1 MPIKVTGYMWSRR
14 DSFNRPEFQLMPI
27 SFDTNARLGYQI
39 NYPGKDSIGNTDGTN
54 PVTKYYQV
62 SEQNKSQTSNEQTPQ
77 TIKQTGRVECQTCK
91 NRKYQDGS
99 NDPGVSFKS
108 AAHIDPGNSS
118 NVVMSHEQEHVRN
131 ESAKAAR
138 EKKEIVSQT
147 VSLETSVCPECG
159 RVYTSG
165 GTTRTVTKS
174 KNIDRDFVAEYYA
187 GLNPAKTSHNL
198 SVKV

>member
-1 MPIKVTGYMWSRR
+1 
-14 DSFNRPEFQLMPI
+14 MPI
-27 SFDTNARLGYQI
+27 SFDTNAQLGYQI
-39 NYPGKDSIGNTDGTN
+39 SYPGRDSIGNSDGTN
-54 PVTKYYQV
+54 SASKYNQV
-62 SEQNKSQTSNEQTPQ
+62 SEQNKSQSNNEQIPQ
-77 TIKQTGRVECQTCK
+77 AIKRTSRIECQTCK

-118 NVVMSHEQEHVRN
+118 VVVMSHEQEHVRN
-131 ESAKAAR
+131 ESAKAVR

-174 KNIDRDFVAEYYA
+174 KNIDKDFVAEYYDR
-187 GLNPAKTSHNL
+187 LNPAKATHNL
-198 SVKV
+198 SLKV

>member
-1 MPIKVTGYMWSRR
+1 
-14 DSFNRPEFQLMPI
+14 MPI
-27 SFDTNARLGYQI
+27 SFDTNARLGNQI
-39 NYPGKDSIGNTDGTN
+39 NYPGKDSIGNLDGTN
-54 PVTKYYQV
+54 PVTKYNQV
-62 SEQNKSQTSNEQTPQ
+62 FEQNKSQTNNDQTPQ
-77 TIKQTGRVECQTCK
+77 TIKQTSRVECQTCK

-131 ESAKAAR
+131 ESANAAR

-159 RVYTSG
+159 RIYTSG

-174 KNIDRDFVAEYYA
+174 KNIDKDYVAEYYDR
-187 GLNPAKTSHNL
+187 LNPAKVPHNL
-198 SVKV
+198 SIRV